1 MKKFKDMSPRQKVYG
16 ATAVAVG
23 VTMLLP
29 DFANAGKSMLPS
41 FIADDIADAYGIDEA
56 LALSIAQTADDLDID
71 PYALANVINH
81 ESGFNPA
88 AKNPNS
94 SASGL
99 IQFME
104 KTARR
109 LGTTTAHIRSLGALD
124 QMQYVRAYFEPF
136 GPLRSKHSVA
146 MAVFYPRAINWP
158 SFRPF
163 PLRVIRANK
172 VFTPGGYLRRM
183 SRHAKL
189 PAVIPR

>member
-1 MKKFKDMSPRQKVYG
+1 MKKFADMTTRQKVY
-16 ATAVAVG
+16 AVTAVAIGVG
-23 VTMLLP
+23 VLLP

-41 FIADDIADAYGIDEA
+41 FIADDIEEAYGIAPELA
-56 LALSIAQTADDLDID
+56 LAIAQAANDLDID

-81 ESGFNPA
+81 ESGFNPQ

-104 KTARR
+104 ATANR
-109 LGTTTAHIRSLGALD
+109 LGTTTAHIRSLSALD
-124 QMQYVRAYFEPF
+124 QMVWVRRYFEPF
-136 GPLRSKHSVA
+136 GPLRSKHAVA

-163 PLRVIRANK
+163 PLRVIRANS

-183 SRHAKL
+183 SRHSKL